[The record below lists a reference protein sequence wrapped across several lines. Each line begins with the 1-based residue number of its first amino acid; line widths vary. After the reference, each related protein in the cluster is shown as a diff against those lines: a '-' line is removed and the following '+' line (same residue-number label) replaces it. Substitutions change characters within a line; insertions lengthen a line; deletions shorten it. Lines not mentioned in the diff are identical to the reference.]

1 MKRTLRTLTLAA
13 LAACLLTVTALADS
27 GPKPM
32 LTVKVVNAPEG
43 LYYLDLLEA
52 DRADV
57 QPYDNNRREDEDQPL
72 DPALVESLLA
82 AVPEGWHACTLDHT
96 NGRPIWGDLLGEA
109 AGEDLRLHTFS
120 YLGVPDT
127 YRVILAAEDGETW
140 VSPVLERTVLQSSVT
155 VDYETKAV
163 TVPPVWRAYAVQ
175 LLTTLTTTLV
185 IEGLLLALFGFWKQK
200 RNWLVFLLVNLVT
213 QGGLAIWTAHTF
225 SLHGLVRKWFPAFRT
240 KITQWPKTVSVFTII
255 AFFRFVPNTEFA
267 TGTLM
272 TSGPYLLYL
281 LPGDRA
287 EGGESKVDCFDFI
300 SIPIYIYI
308 AYDISPIF

>member
-13 LAACLLTVTALADS
+13 LTACLLTVTALADS

-109 AGEDLRLHTFS
+109 AGENLRLHTFS

-127 YRVILAAEDGETW
+127 YRIIIAGPDGEPW

-185 IEGLLLALFGFWKQK
+185 MEGLLLALFGFWKQK

-225 SLHGLVRKWFPAFRT
+225 SLHGLTGWSALAILPAELVILIVETAAYALLLAGQPRSRAAAYGFLANLFSAVAGSLA
-240 KITQWPKTVSVFTII
+240 IEPVW
-255 AFFRFVPNTEFA
+255 RF
-267 TGTLM
+267 
-272 TSGPYLLYL
+272 
-281 LPGDRA
+281 
-287 EGGESKVDCFDFI
+287 I
-300 SIPIYIYI
+300 QSIL
-308 AYDISPIF
+308 

>member
-13 LAACLLTVTALADS
+13 LTACLLTVSALADT

-32 LTVKVVNAPEG
+32 LTVRVEHPPEG
-43 LYYLDLLEA
+43 IYYLDLLEA
-52 DRADV
+52 DRADI

-109 AGEDLRLHTFS
+109 AGENLRLHTFS

-127 YRVILAAEDGETW
+127 YRIIIAVPDGEPW
-140 VSPVLERTVLQSSVT
+140 VSGVLERTVLQSSVT

-163 TVPPVWRAYAVQ
+163 TVPPVWTAYAVQ

-185 IEGLLLALFGFWKQK
+185 MEGIVLALWGFGRQK

-225 SLHGLVRKWFPAFRT
+225 LRHGFGGWSAL
-240 KITQWPKTVSVFTII
+240 S
-255 AFFRFVPNTEFA
+255 
-267 TGTLM
+267 
-272 TSGPYLLYL
+272 L
-281 LPGDRA
+281 LPA
-287 EGGESKVDCFDFI
+287 ELVIFPVEM
-300 SIPIYIYI
+300 I
-308 AYDISPIF
+308 AYALLLRGQPRSRAAAYSFLANLFSAVLGFFTLEPVWRFIQSIL

>member
-13 LAACLLTVTALADS
+13 LTACLLTVTALADS

-32 LTVKVVNAPEG
+32 LTVKVVNAPEE

-185 IEGLLLALFGFWKQK
+185 MEGLLLALFGFWKQK

-225 SLHGLVRKWFPAFRT
+225 SLHGLTGWSALAIFPAELVILLVETAAYALLLTGQPRSRAAAYGFLANLFSA
-240 KITQWPKTVSVFTII
+240 VLGFFTLEPVW
-255 AFFRFVPNTEFA
+255 RF
-267 TGTLM
+267 
-272 TSGPYLLYL
+272 
-281 LPGDRA
+281 
-287 EGGESKVDCFDFI
+287 I
-300 SIPIYIYI
+300 QSIL
-308 AYDISPIF
+308 